1 MYTFDDNI
9 FSDLHKDAY
18 GFRPRS
24 HEYWTASDDRKEEI
38 WNGLLKEL
46 DAAIER
52 EKMSERWAITK
63 FENDLYDIEVLAGD
77 RETAIRWFVESL
89 KLDEIDLMYGGE
101 KICYDLGLPFSMA
114 NIFNETCKKLLD
126 NVEGIE

>member
-24 HEYWTASDDRKEEI
+24 HEYWDATNDRKEEI

-52 EKMSERWAITK
+52 EKMVERLAIAK
-63 FENDLYDIEVLAGD
+63 FETDLSDIEVLVGD

-89 KLDEIDLMYGGE
+89 ELDEIDLMYGGE
-101 KICYDLGLPFSMA
+101 KICYNLGLPYSRA
-114 NIFNETCKKLLD
+114 NIFDETCKKLLD
-126 NVEGIE
+126 NVD